1 MSHTVKLWA
10 DVGGENIEVTVG
22 YDADE
27 DVTVYEV
34 MDGRVDITSMLT
46 ESETAAIERKV
57 RDVQSNVRQLNREDR
72 AAARYDD
79 LREDV

>member
-1 MSHTVKLWA
+1 MSHTVKLHA

-22 YDADE
+22 YDAGE

-34 MDGRVDITSMLT
+34 LDGRVDITSMLT
-46 ESETAAIERKV
+46 ESETAAIDRKV
-57 RDVQSNVRQLNREDR
+57 RDVQANVRQRNREDR

>member
-1 MSHTVKLWA
+1 MSHTVNLWA
-10 DVGGENIEVTVG
+10 DVGDENILVTVG
-22 YDADE
+22 YDAGE

-34 MDGRVDITSMLT
+34 LDGRVDITSLLT
-46 ESETAAIERKV
+46 DAEYDALEKQIWECVNA
-57 RDVQSNVRQLNREDR
+57 DRQRNREDR